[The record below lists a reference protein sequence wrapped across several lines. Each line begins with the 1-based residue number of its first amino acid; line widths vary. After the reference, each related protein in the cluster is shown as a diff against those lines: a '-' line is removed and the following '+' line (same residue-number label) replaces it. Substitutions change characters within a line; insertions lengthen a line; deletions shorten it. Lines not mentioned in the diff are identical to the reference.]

1 MALKAYTRSITTTSV
16 YVVRTFMQTGSER
29 RRTVNLS
36 TAKTAVQQHAV
47 EARARWM
54 DDHFIQVSTN
64 FNGVCYTRLEEVE
77 TSTSVESALAS
88 FQRENGSA
96 VERATTAIAAAIA
109 TATATAG
116 SGLQRAM
123 AARRGSTGALLSAEQ

>member
-1 MALKAYTRSITTTSV
+1 
-16 YVVRTFMQTGSER
+16 
-29 RRTVNLS
+29 
-36 TAKTAVQQHAV
+36 
-47 EARARWM
+47 
-54 DDHFIQVSTN
+54 
-64 FNGVCYTRLEEVE
+64 
-77 TSTSVESALAS
+77 VESALAS

-123 AARRGSTGALLSAEQ
+123 AASRSSTGALLSAEQVSTIVY